1 MKIASLPPLANRS
14 RSTLRNSQ
22 EEEDRRIGTEL
33 VAGGT
38 IYQAHTERAQAF
50 EKLMTPLVDQPNV
63 KMDRPLLISPGWNT
77 DLHKFDY
84 LARKL
89 LASGE
94 NGDYAVYLKEG
105 AAYRDPEATQ
115 PLELAEIPKNIKV
128 FVNIWDELNSPP
140 SITAPQ
146 LKENLALLQQAV
158 GPDKVDVIAYSMGG
172 LATRNYLDQGGRGI
186 RNLMILGTPN
196 QGSRFGQLAGQALDR
211 NITWALDYCGIKPS
225 DRPAMAWTAADS
237 PENLDL
243 ASRWPQQR
251 AAVENLRIV
260 GASEEPTPA
269 VGDSPYVQG
278 DGIVEPER
286 LRMPEADVRVLH
298 GHPFYHHGALPHAS
312 GVFAEMR
319 EFFGWDQAA
328 GTLDL
333 PPLPPPHLDTPYGK
347 M

>member
-1 MKIASLPPLANRS
+1 MKIASSPAFAPRLRPS
-14 RSTLRNSQ
+14 RSSQ
-22 EEEDRRIGTEL
+22 EDEQDRRIGTEL

-38 IYQAHTERAQAF
+38 IYQTNTERARSF
-50 EKLMTPLVDQPNV
+50 EKIMVPLSDQPNV

-94 NGDYAVYLKEG
+94 NGEFAVYLKEG
-105 AAYRDPEATQ
+105 SAYRDPEATR
-115 PLELAEIPKNIKV
+115 PIALAEIPKNIKV
-128 FVNIWDELNSPP
+128 FVNIWDQLNSPP
-140 SITAPQ
+140 SLTAPQ
-146 LKENLALLQQAV
+146 LKLNLGLLQQAV
-158 GPDKVDVIAYSMGG
+158 GPEKVDVLAYSMGG
-172 LATRNYLDQGGRGI
+172 LATRNYLDKGGAGI

-196 QGSRFGQLAGQALDR
+196 QGSRFGQLAGEALDR

-243 ASRWPQQR
+243 ASRWEQQR
-251 AAVENLRIV
+251 ARVEDLRIV
-260 GASEEPTPA
+260 GASEEATPA
-269 VGDSPYVQG
+269 VGDRPYTQG

-286 LRMPEADVRVLH
+286 LAMPEADVRVLH
-298 GHPFYHHGALPHAS
+298 GHPYYHHGALPHAS

-319 EFFGWDQAA
+319 DFFGWQQAA

-333 PPLPPPHLDTPYGK
+333 PPLPQPHLDTPYGQ